1 MFLKNYLSFLN
12 WFLKNWLKY
21 LRYEIVFSRNI
32 IGLAPRF
39 LAPRDIYVSFDKA
52 KFFLETNFWK

>member
-12 WFLKNWLKY
+12 WLKY
-21 LRYEIVFSRNI
+21 LGYEIVFSRNI

-39 LAPRDIYVSFDKA
+39 LAPHDIYVSFDKA
-52 KFFLETNFWK
+52 KFSLETNFWK